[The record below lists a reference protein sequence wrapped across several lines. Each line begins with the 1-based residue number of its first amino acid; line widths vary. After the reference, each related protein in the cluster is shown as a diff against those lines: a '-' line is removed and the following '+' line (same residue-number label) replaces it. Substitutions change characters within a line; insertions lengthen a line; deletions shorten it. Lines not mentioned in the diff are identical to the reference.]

1 MQFPFSI
8 NYAPA
13 TSMSAIYTDP
23 VTTVPAPPT
32 VPVFAVDLVCG
43 QSVVEHEHLVR
54 VLQSGSS
61 VVLVLQLH
69 RCIQQGQVAAN
80 DESVR
85 AVYTNTKQRQH

>member
-1 MQFPFSI
+1 
-8 NYAPA
+8 
-13 TSMSAIYTDP
+13 MSTMYRGP
-23 VTTVPAPPT
+23 VTPVPGPPT
-32 VPVFAVDLVCG
+32 VPVFAVDLICG

-80 DESVR
+80 NESVR
-85 AVYTNTKQRQH
+85 AVYKKTEVTLKV